1 MIRTRRFSIKNS
13 PDTPFDLKKAPLFNF
28 NMSPKISFN
37 FEKDTILINW
47 TVTTTVVQTKEEL
60 MSILTDFEFEVKD
73 LKTHVK
79 PDNSIN
85 AQFLRIL
92 TGISISTMRGIIL
105 EKVSNSI
112 LAKEA
117 MPIIDPAVFFKDEN
131 KDIKAPKKI
140 VKRKRIKK
148 SSV

>member
-1 MIRTRRFSIKNS
+1 MIRTRRFSIKNL

-73 LKTHVK
+73 LKTYVK
-79 PDNSIN
+79 PDNNIN
-85 AQFLRIL
+85 AHFLKIL

-112 LAKEA
+112 LANEA
-117 MPIIDPAVFFKDEN
+117 MPIINPAVFFKDEN